1 MLKAGIVGLPNVGKS
16 TLFNA
21 VTRTRKAEAANYPFC
36 TIDPNV
42 GIVSVPDPRLAV
54 LSKISGSHKLVPT
67 AIEFVDIAGLVKGA
81 SEGAGLGNQFLA
93 NIRETDAIVQVVR
106 CFENDDIIHE
116 LGSVDPIRD
125 IEIINS
131 ELILADMAS
140 LEKRRHSREKK
151 AKGGD
156 KEAKKEVELID
167 IIMPHLD
174 QGKPALT
181 IDFSEDDRAIVKEFF
196 LLSSK
201 RTIYA
206 CNVAEDELA
215 GAIEDPD
222 SHPQV
227 ARVRKFAAEHSG
239 SEAVVISARIEEEL
253 SELPVEE
260 ADEFLADMGV
270 TDSGVSALIRA
281 VYHLLGLRT
290 YLTTGVQETRAW
302 TIIAGDKAPAA
313 AGVIH
318 TDFERGFIAAEVV
331 HYDDLVAAGSKSA
344 AKDAGKAPHRGQ
356 GIRRQGRRRRSS
368 SASTS
373 DAETEAYRKTPHSG
387 IHLKPTDLNE
397 KIRPIVTDG
406 RINSDSEPRDPT

>member
-54 LSKISGSHKLVPT
+54 LSKISGSHRLVPT

-116 LGSVDPIRD
+116 LGTVDPVRD

-131 ELILADMAS
+131 ELILADMAA
-140 LEKRRHSREKK
+140 LEKRRVSREKK

-156 KEAKKEVELID
+156 KESKREVELID
-167 IIMPHLD
+167 VILPHLD
-174 QGKPALT
+174 QGKPAITLE
-181 IDFSEDDRAIVKEFF
+181 FSDEDMVVVRDFF

-206 CNVAEDELA
+206 CNVSEDELA
-215 GAIEDPD
+215 AAIADPD

-227 ARVRKFAAEHSG
+227 AKVRRYAAEHSG

-253 SELPVEE
+253 SDLPPEE
-260 ADEFLADMGV
+260 AEEFLKDMGV
-270 TDSGVSALIRA
+270 TDSGVSALIKA

-331 HYDDLVAAGSKSA
+331 HYDDLVAAGSKAA
-344 AKDAGKAPHRGQ
+344 AKAAAKVRIEGK
-356 GIRRQGRRRRSS
+356 
-368 SASTS
+368 
-373 DAETEAYRKTPHSG
+373 EYVVK
-387 IHLKPTDLNE
+387 
-397 KIRPIVTDG
+397 DG
-406 RINSDSEPRDPT
+406 DVIEFRFNV